1 MTPACMKTL
10 LAIPCASH
18 RAATPLL
25 TTLAFAAMLA
35 ACGGSGGATGS
46 AGIDPSALKGR
57 WITPSN
63 EAPAM
68 TAVILPD
75 ASDQA
80 SAWMLAHDSSELVKL
95 LVRSDGSVN
104 GMAYALHPGN
114 AAGQAVAG
122 QVTAAL
128 TASPKRISFS
138 GVKAKALALDQ
149 SDAMS
154 LATVQANAAGSWSA
168 TTGDK
173 ARITQWTVA
182 ASGDMAGSTT
192 TGCNHTGNLA
202 AMAHSSAY
210 TVQFDERCLDGSHAT
225 FRGIA
230 TINRSKNRLT
240 VAATTVDAAR
250 GIAVFFSQAR

>member
-1 MTPACMKTL
+1 MAPACMKTL
-10 LAIPCASH
+10 LAIPCANR

-25 TTLAFAAMLA
+25 TTLAFSAMLA

-46 AGIDPSALKGR
+46 AGIHP
-57 WITPSN
+57 
-63 EAPAM
+63 
-68 TAVILPD
+68 
-75 ASDQA
+75 SDQA

-104 GMAYALHPGN
+104 GMSYALRPGN

-173 ARITQWTVA
+173 ARITQWTV
-182 ASGDMAGSTT
+182 
-192 TGCNHTGNLA
+192 
-202 AMAHSSAY
+202 
-210 TVQFDERCLDGSHAT
+210 
-225 FRGIA
+225 
-230 TINRSKNRLT
+230 
-240 VAATTVDAAR
+240 
-250 GIAVFFSQAR
+250 